1 MKKAGRLAAVL
12 AVVLLALPFLA
23 LPTLQETVPV
33 DLSPVQPAAES
44 ITVSA
49 QPVSLP
55 AAPTNHIAGNEDKL
69 DAALDEIC
77 QQYGVKACSVAA
89 F

>member
-33 DLSPVQPAAES
+33 DLFLVQPAAES
-44 ITVSA
+44 IVVSA
-49 QPVSLP
+49 
-55 AAPTNHIAGNEDKL
+55 
-69 DAALDEIC
+69 
-77 QQYGVKACSVAA
+77 
-89 F
+89 